1 MRKLWV
7 RLTQWE
13 YWPFSVLYFPVYFYY
28 AFLAIKRGSLF
39 FFTASNPKIYFGG
52 MFGEK
57 KSEIFDIIP
66 DSYIPKTVLIGKE
79 EVEPALEK
87 AQEIGY
93 PLIAKPNIGERGI
106 WVKKIDSEQ
115 EMRTYA
121 GNCPVDF
128 LLQELID
135 FPMELGVFYVRL
147 PDEPKGKVT
156 SIVRKD
162 FLKVVGDGK
171 STINELLKNS
181 SRALLTANLES
192 DFLLKEG
199 NSIPEK
205 GKTVL
210 IEPIGNHSRGTQF
223 LNDNRKITPEL
234 DEAIDKLA
242 KQIPEFYFGRFDLRC
257 RSYESLCR
265 LEEFK
270 ILELNGAGSEPGHIY
285 QPGYPLFRAYKH
297 ILWHLKMLSTISHQN
312 KKRGLSY
319 WSFKK
324 GVKNWRDHKK
334 YNQILSG

>member
-1 MRKLWV
+1 
-7 RLTQWE
+7 
-13 YWPFSVLYFPVYFYY
+13 
-28 AFLAIKRGSLF
+28 
-39 FFTASNPKIYFGG
+39 
-52 MFGEK
+52 MFGER

-66 DSYIPKTVLIGKE
+66 EKYIPKTELIGKK
-79 EVEPALEK
+79 EVEKALVK
-87 AQEIGY
+87 AEEIGY

-106 WVKKIDSEQ
+106 WVKKIDSDE
-115 EMRTYA
+115 EMRLYA

-135 FPMELGVFYVRL
+135 FPLELGVFYVRL

-156 SIVRKD
+156 SIVRKE

-171 STINELLKNS
+171 STIHELLKNS
-181 SRALLTANLES
+181 NRALLTANLES
-192 DFLLKEG
+192 DFLLREG
-199 NSIPEK
+199 NGIPEV
-205 GKTVL
+205 GSTVL

-223 LNDNRKITPEL
+223 LNDNQQITPAL

-257 RSYESLCR
+257 RSYESLCQ
-265 LEEFK
+265 LQEFK

-285 QPGYPLFRAYKH
+285 QPGFPLSRAYKE
-297 ILWHLKMLSTISHQN
+297 ILWHLKMLSKVSHQN
-312 KKRGLSY
+312 KKRGFSY

-324 GVKNWRDHKK
+324 GVKNWRGHKK